1 MEEKDVP
8 GHIPREVQTGL
19 RSEVELHEKAAHK
32 TRPRWCLAWPRE
44 SRAWQVVAGRQ
55 MVSELRVCVM
65 RRSWLE
71 RRRVGGARTVVV
83 AVVSTY
89 VVVVTGLGDR

>member
-1 MEEKDVP
+1 
-8 GHIPREVQTGL
+8 
-19 RSEVELHEKAAHK
+19 
-32 TRPRWCLAWPRE
+32 
-44 SRAWQVVAGRQ
+44 